1 MLQNC
6 PKMTSLSSALRQ
18 VQITSEQKKK
28 EDFSIIF
35 SKKLLKIQFIIT
47 SATSTPARL
56 FSVDQVDYFWRFQSN
71 NVKKGQ

>member
-28 EDFSIIF
+28 DFSIIF
-35 SKKLLKIQFIIT
+35 SKKLPKIQFIIT

-56 FSVDQVDYFWRFQSN
+56 FSVDEVDYFWRFQSN